1 MRQVVLCALAVL
13 VIVGCD
19 EKKSV
24 APVTVSPGP
33 SWRTTG
39 AQGPPPPAELTS
51 DAGADLVLPVPS
63 SLAAAAFASAAAS
76 AQAQDAAV
84 VDPDAAP
91 LEDGRSQGARCFGA
105 GTKGSRRTAQI
116 KAYVMPSGSVSRA
129 EVSAAGA
136 SEAELSCLRRVAT
149 GLRFAAKDVRTVD
162 IDIEAVAP

>member
-1 MRQVVLCALAVL
+1 MRQVVLCALAAL
-13 VIVGCD
+13 VIVGCE
-19 EKKSV
+19 EKKSS
-24 APVTVSPGP
+24 APITVSPGP

-39 AQGPPPPAELTS
+39 DQRPPPPPELTS
-51 DAGADLVLPVPS
+51 DAGADLVLPAPS
-63 SLAAAAFASAAAS
+63 ALATTMASAAAS

-105 GTKGSRRTAQI
+105 GAKGSRRTAQI

-129 EVSAAGA
+129 EVSAPGA
-136 SEAELSCLRRVAT
+136 TEAELSCLRRVAT
-149 GLRFAAKDVRTVD
+149 GLRFAAKDVRTVE